1 MSDPPSNLNSFC
13 TFRIGNL
20 YWGIKV
26 SRVQEVIRNQSMTSV
41 PLAPN
46 TVAGLMNLRG
56 QIVTAIDLA
65 TLLGLAHE
73 DKTGSKM
80 NVVVRSSDG
89 PVSLLVDEIG
99 DVVEVGE
106 EFFEQAPETVQGP
119 HRDFIEGAMKL
130 NNRLLLLLDTQR
142 VLSLQA
148 A

>member
-1 MSDPPSNLNSFC
+1 MLDPPPNLNSFC

-26 SRVQEVIRNQSMTSV
+26 SRVQEVIRNQAMTSV

-65 TLLGLAHE
+65 TQLGLPNEEEAAP
-73 DKTGSKM
+73 KM
-80 NVVVRSSDG
+80 NVVVRSADG

-99 DVVEVGE
+99 DVVEVGQE
-106 EFFEQAPETVQGP
+106 YFEQAPETVQGP
-119 HRDFIEGAMKL
+119 HREFIEGAMKL
-130 NNRLLLLLDTQR
+130 NNRLLLLLDTRR
-142 VLSLQA
+142 VLSLEA